1 MLKTDEKIRDAIKKE
16 WDEHGWGWDTHVGQ
30 ATIRLLP
37 IVSAIMSKELSEFK
51 IMVEAL
57 ADNINVA
64 GIISDRAKDAV
75 MLYSALKR
83 SGMSEDG
90 LSYAVYAFLLG
101 DKTSE
106 HYPDISLKK
115 EQSK

>member
-16 WDEHGWGWDTHVGQ
+16 WDKHGWGWDTHAGQ

-37 IVSAIMSKELSEFK
+37 IISAIMSRELSEFK
-51 IMVEAL
+51 NVVEAL
-57 ADNINVA
+57 TDNINTA
-64 GIISDRAKDAV
+64 GMFSERAKDAV
-75 MLYSALKR
+75 MLYNALKR

-90 LSYAVYAFLLG
+90 LSYAVYAFLIG
-101 DKTSE
+101 DKTSG
-106 HYPDISLKK
+106 HCPDVIFEK